1 MEIRELIGDIVL
13 TIVMVVSTIVLVMR
27 FWQDL
32 IIAVAATFMMLSLG
46 GLLIS
51 LGMKIVSLDKS
62 VAQRER
68 TMRVN
73 MEEMGKDNGAPNT
86 TIRSV
91 TSRRSSTGSP
101 GGCTGEPDR
110 HLNGLSPSHDQVAWA
125 LLSEISWQ
133 TVKRR

>member
-13 TIVMVVSTIVLVMR
+13 TVVMVVSTVVLVMR

-32 IIAVAATFMMLSLG
+32 LIAVAATFMMLSLG

-51 LGMKIVSLDKS
+51 LGLKVIRLEQS

-73 MEEMGKDNGAPNT
+73 IEEMGKTMSAKYDNSMEHIEEIVDGL
-86 TIRSV
+86 
-91 TSRRSSTGSP
+91 SRRMY
-101 GGCTGEPDR
+101 R
-110 HLNGLSPSHDQVAWA
+110 
-125 LLSEISWQ
+125 
-133 TVKRR
+133 